1 MQKIR
6 IPQCLARSSSST
18 SVTTLCP
25 TPTGPRPS
33 TTPCLTTPAIE
44 AARTARRLLLR
55 TPTWEPSCWQ
65 VFASGRL
72 LSVLLGRSGAE
83 WDDLAVPQNPIPNE
97 PRNLTDS
104 TLWHLVERTFLG
116 RYEPLRMQAPCP
128 DKVLTSLPIGEDERA
143 EHAQGRTHTRR
154 HSVRTRPSD

>member
-1 MQKIR
+1 MPSQVIKQHVGDDVM
-6 IPQCLARSSSST
+6 PDANWT
-18 SVTTLCP
+18 ETKYDTL
-25 TPTGPRPS
+25 
-33 TTPCLTTPAIE
+33 
-44 AARTARRLLLR
+44 
-55 TPTWEPSCWQ
+55 
-65 VFASGRL
+65 
-72 LSVLLGRSGAE
+72 SGAE
-83 WDDLAVPQNPIPNE
+83 WDDLAVPQSPISNE
-97 PRNLTDS
+97 PRNLADS